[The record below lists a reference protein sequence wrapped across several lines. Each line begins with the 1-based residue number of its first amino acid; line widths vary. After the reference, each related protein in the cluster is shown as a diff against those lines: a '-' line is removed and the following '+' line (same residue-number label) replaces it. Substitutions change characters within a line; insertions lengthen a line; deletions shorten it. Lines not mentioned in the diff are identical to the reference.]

1 MIQLAKD
8 FYIVSIEKNNWTN
21 SRLENNTTYTFKYKN
36 YKLEL
41 RPSFDILGY
50 TKEDNMAI
58 LNFGYVLEMEKWS
71 NRYLSRHPN
80 LDINKNGWGGM
91 SWAVKSYENQELIDN
106 NEK

>member
-58 LNFGYVLEMEKWS
+58 LIDEKVTREAEDLIYKSLPLLEF
-71 NRYLSRHPN
+71 
-80 LDINKNGWGGM
+80 
-91 SWAVKSYENQELIDN
+91 
-106 NEK
+106 

>member
-58 LNFGYVLEMEKWS
+58 LNFGYVLECYTMC
-71 NRYLSRHPN
+71 
-80 LDINKNGWGGM
+80 
-91 SWAVKSYENQELIDN
+91 
-106 NEK
+106 